1 MAHLL
6 DELGEGG
13 HRDDLW
19 QLGGGGP
26 PSPQE
31 IRRQQYDQLRQ
42 AYMRRL
48 PDHVVTGGM
57 MGIRLREWWET
68 RFAPQMQQR
77 SAAKNAA
84 ETRNRAMGFETKRR
98 FAEAEALYRG
108 AAVAGDAAAGAH
120 AARLMEQCGSEGE
133 AEDWYESAA
142 RAGHLP
148 AADAGYVGAMVEL
161 AGATA
166 GYPLDGRSL
175 VPLLSGDIDDWN
187 TAVLTEC
194 HKASGVV
201 TRHYRYIEWFD
212 NQGIELYDTIRDRA
226 QLQNVAGKPEYAEIQ
241 ASLANALHA
250 LQGCAGA
257 SCSWTGKFKPP
268 PALR

>member
-133 AEDWYESAA
+133 AEDWYGSAA

-161 AGATA
+161 AGMLRRRGDVEAVESWLRKAADMGSPDAMETLA
-166 GYPLDGRSL
+166 DMLKGRGDGQEAQSWRARAEEARIVS
-175 VPLLSGDIDDWN
+175 
-187 TAVLTEC
+187 
-194 HKASGVV
+194 V
-201 TRHYRYIEWFD
+201 TFETS
-212 NQGIELYDTIRDRA
+212 N
-226 QLQNVAGKPEYAEIQ
+226 
-241 ASLANALHA
+241 
-250 LQGCAGA
+250 
-257 SCSWTGKFKPP
+257 PP
-268 PALR
+268 MPNSDG